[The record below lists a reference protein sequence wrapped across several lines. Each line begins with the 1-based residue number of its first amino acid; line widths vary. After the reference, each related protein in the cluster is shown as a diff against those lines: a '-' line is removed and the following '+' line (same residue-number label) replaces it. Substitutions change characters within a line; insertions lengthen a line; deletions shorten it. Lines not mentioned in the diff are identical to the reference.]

1 MSYVGVLTKYIRTM
15 TKRFYNLINLLLG
28 IVIFAGLIQT
38 ALRFVLGS
46 SLFVQG
52 SFLTFFLA
60 EFGVSLFMTAFV
72 MKYYWLKQ
80 YKPAFFA
87 AALLVASSLIHAG
100 IIYSTLSNLQQHPL
114 YLTTLQIQ
122 VAVSLIY
129 GSCLIFSNAGKRFW
143 LRAAGI
149 YLIIINVPTVL
160 SVIWLLQDQSV
171 QTAVAIER
179 FAPWLN
185 LFVSL
190 GPLFLILN
198 FRDEARQLEEEPK
211 TAATKSLS
219 EQWYVVAIIM
229 GLAVF
234 AVGFKLAH
242 DAYWS
247 RHWGDQNFKQTKEL
261 ADKFEARVFVGS
273 KGDTLY
279 YRLLKPLNYD
289 TTKKYPLLVSLP
301 YGGQPGTDK
310 IRQLEGAAAA
320 EMLSGKENR
329 EKYPA
334 FIFVPNCP
342 AGSGWGGIPGYPS
355 VDSLVYEA
363 LTSLNNEPGLDVKR
377 RYVTGISRG
386 GYGAWNFISKR
397 PDLFAAAIPVCGGGD
412 PSFAARAV
420 DVAVWAFH
428 GEDDKNVPVSGSRE
442 MIKAIEKAGGHP
454 KYTEFANEGHNIWY
468 QTSITP
474 GLWDWLFAQQQD

>member
-1 MSYVGVLTKYIRTM
+1 M
-15 TKRFYNLINLLLG
+15 TKRFYNLINLLLA

-38 ALRFVLGS
+38 ALRFVLGA
-46 SLFVQG
+46 SLFLQG
-52 SFLTFFLA
+52 SFLTFFLV
-60 EFGVSLFMTAFV
+60 EFGVALFMTAFV
-72 MKYYWLKQ
+72 MKYYWSKQ
-80 YKPAFFA
+80 YKLTFFA
-87 AALLVASSLIHAG
+87 AGLWVIISVIHAS
-100 IIYSTLSNLQQHPL
+100 IIYLTLSNFQQHPL

-122 VAVSLIY
+122 VAVSVVY
-129 GSCLIFSNAGKRFW
+129 GLCLIFSNAGNRFW
-143 LRAAGI
+143 LRIAGI
-149 YLIIINVPTVL
+149 YLIILNVPTIL

-171 QTAVAIER
+171 HTSAAIEG
-179 FAPWLN
+179 FAPW
-185 LFVSL
+185 VSL
-190 GPLFLILN
+190 FASLAPVFLMLN
-198 FRDEARQLEEEPK
+198 FRDEIKQLEEDSK
-211 TAATKSLS
+211 TQAAKSFS
-219 EQWYVVAIIM
+219 EQWYAVAIIM

-234 AVGFKLAH
+234 AIGFKLAQ
-242 DAYWS
+242 DAYLS
-247 RHWGDQNFKQTKEL
+247 RHWAEQNFKQTKEL
-261 ADKFEARVFVGS
+261 ADKFEARIFVGS

-320 EMLSGKENR
+320 ELLSSKENR

-355 VDSLVYEA
+355 VDSLVFEA
-363 LTSLNNEPGLDVKR
+363 ITSLNSEQGLDVKR

-412 PSFAARAV
+412 PAFAARAV

-428 GEDDKNVPVSGSRE
+428 GEHDKNVPVSGSRQ

-468 QTSITP
+468 QVSITS
-474 GLWDWLFAQQQD
+474 GLWEWLFAQHQD

>member
-1 MSYVGVLTKYIRTM
+1 MFVSCLRFAKYIRAM
-15 TKRFYNLINLLLG
+15 TKRFYNLINLLLT

-38 ALRFVLGS
+38 ALRFVLGPN
-46 SLFVQG
+46 LFTQG
-52 SFLTFFLA
+52 SFITFFLI
-60 EFGVSLFMTAFV
+60 ELSVSLFMTAFV
-72 MKYYWLKQ
+72 MRYYWLKK
-80 YKPAFFA
+80 YKSAFYA
-87 AALLVASSLIHAG
+87 AGLLVITSVTHAA
-100 IIYSTLSNLQQHPL
+100 IIYSTLANLQQHPL

-129 GSCLIFSNAGKRFW
+129 GLCLIFSNVGKRFW
-143 LRAAGI
+143 LRIAGI
-149 YLIIINVPTVL
+149 YLIILNVPTVL
-160 SVIWLLQDQSV
+160 SVIWLLQDPS
-171 QTAVAIER
+171 AHAAIEQ
-179 FAPWLN
+179 FAPWVS
-185 LFVSL
+185 LFASL
-190 GPLFLILN
+190 GPIFLMLN
-198 FRDEARQLEEEPK
+198 FRDEIRQLEEDPTTPAPE
-211 TAATKSLS
+211 SFS
-219 EQWYVVAIIM
+219 EQWYVLAIIM

-234 AVGFKLAH
+234 AMGFKLAY
-242 DAYWS
+242 DVYMS
-247 RHWGDQNFKQTKEL
+247 RHWGEQNFKRTKEL

-320 EMLSGKENR
+320 ELLSSKENR

-363 LTSLNNEPGLDVKR
+363 IISLNNEQGLDIKR

-412 PSFAARAV
+412 PTFAARAV

-428 GEDDKNVPVSGSRE
+428 GEHDKNVPVSGSRE

-468 QTSITP
+468 QASITP
-474 GLWDWLFAQQQD
+474 GLWDWLFAQQQQ